1 MSDSREYFNTL
12 PIMKVKLPLKIKENQ
27 IKPILDYVINNTHVN
42 LIRLDGGFRLV
53 NPKREIR
60 FSDAKYGF
68 IKTIDVYHNEIHF
81 DPEIEGLH
89 LAIIIN
95 LVKQYI
101 NNTFIGDVQQNHTNQ
116 IYVKLYRDPIHEKL
130 ISRVITKFDVS
141 QIENIH
147 KLDNGFIY
155 KNMTLIFKKP
165 KNRFVNYMK
174 CKVKSDIL
182 INLEEEQKINRIIGL
197 VFYAHMNVKQSN
209 EIVDSTDSD

>member
-1 MSDSREYFNTL
+1 MSDLRECFNTL
-12 PIMKVKLPLKIKENQ
+12 PIIKVKLPLKIKETQ
-27 IKPILDYVINNTHVN
+27 IQPILDYVVNNAKVN
-42 LIRLDGGFRLV
+42 LIKLDSGFRLV

-116 IYVKLYRDPIHEKL
+116 IYVRLYRDPIHEKY
-130 ISRVITKFDVS
+130 ISRVITKFDAS
-141 QIENIH
+141 QNENMH
-147 KLDNGFIY
+147 KIDNGFIY
-155 KNMTLIFKKP
+155 NNMTLTFKKP
-165 KNRFVNYMK
+165 KNKFVNYMK
-174 CKVKSDIL
+174 CKVKSDLL
-182 INLEEEQKINRIIGL
+182 INLDEEQTINRIIGL
-197 VFYAHMNVKQSN
+197 VFYAQMNVKQTK
-209 EIVDSTDSD
+209 EIVDSTDSE